1 MSTPAIRT
9 VGLSKLYRLGRQSA
23 RDQTLRELIM
33 EQLRVPWRWL
43 RETGRER
50 TDRNTIWALR
60 DVSLEIAPG
69 EAVGIIGRNGAGKST
84 LLKILSRITFPTAG
98 YAELRGRVGSL
109 LEVGTG
115 FHNELTGR
123 ENIYLNGAILG
134 MKRGEIA
141 RQFDAIVAFAEVA
154 TFLDT
159 PVKHYST
166 GMYLRLAFSVAAH
179 LDTEI
184 LLVDEVLAVGDAAFQ
199 KKCLGKM
206 GDVAAAGR
214 TVLFISHNMSAV
226 AGLCQRAVWIDAGS
240 VAAEGGVE
248 EVTQKYLDSIAK
260 GSFQFVSRSHEF
272 AVEALTLRN
281 GVGEPTTRLT
291 AGDDLLVEMT
301 YRADRRIER
310 PAVTLVVQ
318 GLHGPCF
325 SANMLLDGHRPAALY
340 GKGTIACRFRSIPLL
355 PQGYTVRLGIRAGNG
370 CEWIVPMQEVT
381 SFTVAGGPEDY
392 GFQGEDFHGVAS
404 RSTPVVIPYEWLL
417 PDGSRRAFAARRALE
432 LIDG

>member
-23 RDQTLRELIM
+23 RYQTLRELVM
-33 EQLRVPWRWL
+33 ERLRAPWRWV
-43 RETGRER
+43 RATRGGR
-50 TDRNTIWALR
+50 TDRETIWALN
-60 DVSLEIAPG
+60 DVSFEIAPG

-84 LLKILSRITFPTAG
+84 LLKILSRITFPTSG

-134 MKRGEIA
+134 MKRAEIA
-141 RQFDAIVAFAEVA
+141 RQFDAIVAFAEVP

-166 GMYLRLAFSVAAH
+166 GMYLRLAFAVAAH

-214 TVLFISHNMSAV
+214 TVLFVSHNMSAV
-226 AGLCQRAVWIDAGS
+226 AGLCERAVWIDAGS
-240 VAAEGGVE
+240 VAADGNVE
-248 EVTQKYLDSIAK
+248 EVTQKYLESIAK
-260 GSFQFVSRSHEF
+260 VSFQFVSQTHEF
-272 AVEALTLRN
+272 AVEAITLRN
-281 GVGEPTTRLT
+281 GVGESTTRLT
-291 AGDDLLVEMT
+291 AGDDLLVEVA

-310 PAVTLVVQ
+310 PVVILVVQ
-318 GLHGPCF
+318 GVQGPCF
-325 SANMLLDGHRPAALY
+325 AANMLLDGYRPSALY
-340 GKGTIACRFRSIPLL
+340 GKGTIGCRFGSVPLL
-355 PQGYTVRLGIRAGNG
+355 PQAYTVRLGIRASDAR
-370 CEWIVPMQEVT
+370 EWIVPIQEVT
-381 SFTVAGGPEDY
+381 SFTVAGGPADY

-417 PDGSRRAFAARRALE
+417 PDGSRRAFAARRDLE